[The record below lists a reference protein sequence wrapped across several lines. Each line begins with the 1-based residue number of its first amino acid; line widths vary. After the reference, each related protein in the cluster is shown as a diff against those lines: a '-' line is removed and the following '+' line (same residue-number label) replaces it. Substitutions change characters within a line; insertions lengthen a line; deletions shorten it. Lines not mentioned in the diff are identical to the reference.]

1 MISLSETETIRRA
14 YYLEGKSIR
23 EIAREYHHGRR
34 AVRNAIGDASPP
46 EYIQQ
51 QERAAPVLG
60 EYKERI
66 QELVD
71 ESKEQPRKQ
80 RYTARKIY
88 EMIRAEG
95 YLGSESTVRRY
106 VGQIRK
112 KKKEVYLP
120 LQFDEGDYSQVDWG
134 EAQVEIGGV
143 RQTGHIFVI
152 RLNYSKVR
160 FVVAYP
166 FEKQEAFLDGHVRA
180 FQFFGGIPRHVT
192 YDNLAT
198 AVYRVLAGKNRHEQD
213 TFIQF
218 RSHYLYESRY
228 CNVGQAHEKGGV
240 ESDVGYVRR
249 SFLTPVPK
257 VESWDA
263 LNKHLEHACQ
273 QALQRKMWGETA
285 SIGEQF
291 EKERAYLLPLPRRPY
306 PACVARPAKTN
317 PYSQVVYETNR
328 YSVPAEYAGKQLVI
342 RAYPFHIEIVS
353 MNEIIAVHQRCFE
366 REKDIYDPM
375 HYLSLLMQRPGA
387 FEHAAPIRQWR
398 KNWPP
403 AYEKLLAMLQERL
416 PENQVVREFLSILEL
431 NRQYP
436 AGQVERAI
444 RQVLS
449 FGVPS
454 LDAVQLRLRDLTTP
468 PPALSQADLSE
479 YPTLAN
485 MGEYTVNVGQYDAL
499 VGHTLEVRHG

>member
-1 MISLSETETIRRA
+1 MISLNETETIRRA
-14 YYLEGKSIR
+14 YYIEGKSIR

-34 AVRNAIGDASPP
+34 AIRNAIGEASPP
-46 EYIQQ
+46 EYNQK
-51 QERAAPVLG
+51 QERAAPVMG

-66 QELVD
+66 QELVK
-71 ESKEQPRKQ
+71 ESKEQPSKQ

-88 EMIRAEG
+88 EMLRDEG
-95 YLGSESTVRRY
+95 YPGSESNVRRY
-106 VGQIRK
+106 VGQIRT

-120 LQFDEGDYSQVDWG
+120 LKFDEGDYSQVDWG
-134 EAQVEIGGV
+134 EAQVEIDGV
-143 RQTGHIFVI
+143 RQTAHIFVI
-152 RLNYSKVR
+152 RLNFSKVR
-160 FVVAYP
+160 FAVAYP

-180 FQFFGGIPRHVT
+180 FHFFGGIPRHIT
-192 YDNLAT
+192 YDNLTT
-198 AVYRVLAGKNRHEQD
+198 AVFRVLTGKNRHEQD

-228 CNVGQAHEKGGV
+228 CNVGKAHEKGGV

-257 VESWDA
+257 VKSWDA
-263 LNKHLEHACQ
+263 LNLHLQEACQ
-273 QALQRKMWGETA
+273 RELQRKMWGEPG

-291 EKERAYLLPLPRRPY
+291 EKERGYLLPLPQRPY
-306 PACVARPAKTN
+306 QACAARPAKTN

-328 YSVPAEYAGKQLVI
+328 YSVPVEYAGKQLVI
-342 RAYPFHIEIVS
+342 RAFPFHIEIVS
-353 MNEIIAVHQRCFE
+353 MNEIIAKHKRCFE

-387 FEHAAPIRQWR
+387 FEHAAPMRQWR

-403 AYEKLLAMLQERL
+403 VYEKLLSMLQERL
-416 PENQVVREFLSILEL
+416 PENQVVQEFLRILGL

-436 AGQVERAI
+436 AALVEHAI
-444 RQVLS
+444 RQALS

-454 LDAVQLRLRDLTTP
+454 LDTVQLQLRDLTTP
-468 PPALSQADLSE
+468 TLAFSQVDLSGHPAL
-479 YPTLAN
+479 AN
-485 MGEYTVNVGQYDAL
+485 LGEYAVNVGQYDTL
-499 VGHTLEVRHG
+499 VGHALEVHHD